1 MIGLRHGSR
10 QDILAGLLLA
20 TIAIPEQLATARLA
34 GMPAE
39 AGLYAFAAGSVGF
52 ALFGTNRFLSAGADS
67 TIAPIF
73 AGGLMAIAAA
83 GTTQYS
89 GAVALLSVMVGVILV
104 AAALLR
110 AGWIADLLSAPVVT
124 GVLAGIA
131 VHIVAGQLPIVLG
144 VPDAE
149 GALPSRLL
157 ALWHKLPDAN
167 PWSAGVGIA
176 VLAAILLTERLAPRV
191 PGALLALLVAAGA
204 GAVWHLESHGVAMLA
219 ALHPATPHPVLPS
232 FGDIYRLAP
241 LALIVAMVCMMQ
253 TAAVLRAYPSQPEGP
268 LHVALDF
275 GGIGAGC
282 ILSGLIGGFP
292 VNASPP
298 RTAVVVEAGG
308 SSQWAC
314 LVAVAL
320 SLVLLFRG
328 GGLLTFVPHAALG
341 GILIAVAC
349 RVFRVRDMVHI
360 ARLGGWEVMA
370 VLVSAL
376 LVVVLPIQTGMI
388 LGVVFSLLH
397 GFTIVARPHCA
408 ELRRAP
414 GSTVWWPPEGENSE
428 REPGVLVFASAAPLN
443 FTNASYIRGAL
454 REAIDR
460 APTPVRLVV
469 IEAGGMIDIDFTGGT
484 MLCRLIAFL
493 RERGIDVAM
502 ARLSADPARR
512 QAKRLG
518 VLAALGPNHVFRSV
532 EDAIRALRLPS

>member
-1 MIGLRHGSR
+1 
-10 QDILAGLLLA
+10 
-20 TIAIPEQLATARLA
+20 
-34 GMPAE
+34 MPAE
-39 AGLYAFAAGSVGF
+39 AGLYAFAAGAVGF

-73 AGGLMAIAAA
+73 AGGLVAVAAVGSSQYA
-83 GTTQYS
+83 GT
-89 GAVALLSVMVGVILV
+89 VALLSVMVGIVLI

-144 VPDAE
+144 VSDATGTLPD
-149 GALPSRLL
+149 RLL
-157 ALWHKLPDAN
+157 ALWHRLPAAN
-167 PWSAGVGIA
+167 PWSAGVGLA

-204 GAVWHLESHGVAMLA
+204 GAVWHLESRGVAMLG
-219 ALHPATPHPVLPS
+219 ALNTVTPHPVLPS
-232 FGDIYRLAP
+232 FGDIYRLIP

-268 LHVALDF
+268 LHVARDF

-282 ILSGLIGGFP
+282 ILSGLVGGFP

-308 SSQWAC
+308 GSQWAC
-314 LVAVAL
+314 LVAVVL
-320 SLVLLFRG
+320 SLVLLFGG

-349 RVFRVRDMVHI
+349 RVFRVRDMLHI
-360 ARLGGWEVMA
+360 ARLGGWEVLA

-414 GSTVWWPPEGENSE
+414 GSTVWWPPEGESSE
-428 REPGVLVFASAAPLN
+428 REPGVLVFAPAAPLN
-443 FTNASYIRGAL
+443 FTNASYIRGRL
-454 REAIDR
+454 RDAVEQAE
-460 APTPVRLVV
+460 TPVRLVV
-469 IEAGGMIDIDFTGGT
+469 IEASGMIDIDFTGGT

-502 ARLSADPARR
+502 ARLSAEPARR
-512 QAKRLG
+512 QAERLG
-518 VLAALGPNHVFRSV
+518 VLAALGPHHVFRSV